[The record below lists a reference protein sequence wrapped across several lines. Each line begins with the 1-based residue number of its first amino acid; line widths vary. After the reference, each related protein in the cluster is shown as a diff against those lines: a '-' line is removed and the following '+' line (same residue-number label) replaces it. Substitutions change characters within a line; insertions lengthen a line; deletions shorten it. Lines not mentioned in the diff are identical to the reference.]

1 MQEFIDYV
9 EKQDYPRAI
18 SWCVDNMNKFST
30 LSAKYEL
37 MDIALM
43 FDALCYDYLDS
54 VWEYDELNRL
64 MKEKYLRGQ
73 KDFTK
78 DVWEKL
84 EEFYKKEMEWY
95 SWSSVIIRNGHAY
108 Y

>member
-18 SWCVDNMNKFST
+18 SWCNDNMNKFST

-64 MKEKYLRGQ
+64 MKETLNFLKNIMCKGDKKNENLR
-73 KDFTK
+73 
-78 DVWEKL
+78 
-84 EEFYKKEMEWY
+84 
-95 SWSSVIIRNGHAY
+95 
-108 Y
+108 